1 MVKPV
6 IHHDNKVFDVNPVR
20 GFFRWLS
27 NGVNLAIGIYIASQ
41 IQPVGTCPRDGGL
54 LDIIE
59 SGRAQLNLVN
69 VYMVYVFT
77 HLS

>member
-20 GFFRWLS
+20 GFFRWPS

-41 IQPVGTCPRDGGL
+41 IQPAGTCPRDGGL